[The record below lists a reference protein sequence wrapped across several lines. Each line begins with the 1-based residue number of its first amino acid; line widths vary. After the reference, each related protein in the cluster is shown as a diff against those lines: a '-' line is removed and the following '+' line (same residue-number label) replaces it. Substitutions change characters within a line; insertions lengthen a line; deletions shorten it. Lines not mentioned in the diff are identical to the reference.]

1 MTHRVQDGR
10 FDDNLFWPSSSEDS
24 QQGEGEGKRMNR
36 RDFLKLSG
44 EGMFLLGG
52 MSMLNACGSLK
63 RDDLPQSNGEKASLK
78 GLEKD
83 EMEILYL
90 ASLAP
95 SGHNTQPWVVRIL
108 EPSHWVIG
116 SDKKRWLPAV
126 DPENRELLL
135 GIGAF
140 IENLVLAAGTFGYEV
155 DIQITANSSLE
166 RDIAEIRLKK
176 GKTADFPL
184 EKIRKRRTVRS
195 GYTDQEIKAED
206 LKYITKHDAT
216 SCTVANVHSPHSF
229 YFPNNSLQGKYLQ
242 EGTIAANRAQAFRD
256 PAQEELASWIR
267 WSNKDARQYRN
278 GLTSES
284 MEIRGFAGWYVRNF
298 YNRESVLKKSFREQ
312 TVDIVSKQVKTCGGW
327 LVVTSADSNIP
338 TLIDYGRVF
347 GNMLLKIREKMIAIH
362 PMTQMLEEEAWKN
375 RIVKELGI
383 SGEVQWILRIGY
395 LKSYPDPVSL
405 RRSVSWFVQT

>member
-1 MTHRVQDGR
+1 
-10 FDDNLFWPSSSEDS
+10 
-24 QQGEGEGKRMNR
+24 MNR

-44 EGMFLLGG
+44 EGFFLMGG

-63 RDDLPQSNGEKASLK
+63 RDHLPQSNGEKASLK

-108 EPSHWVIG
+108 EPNHWVIG

-155 DIQITANSSLE
+155 DIQITANSPLDP
-166 RDIAEIRLKK
+166 DIAEIRLKK
-176 GKTADFPL
+176 GKTSDFPL
-184 EKIRKRRTVRS
+184 ERIRKRRTVRS

-206 LKYITKHDAT
+206 LKYITRHDAR
-216 SCTVANVHSPHSF
+216 SCVVPNAPSPHSF
-229 YFPNNSLQGKYLQ
+229 YFPNNSPQGKYLQ

-347 GNMLLKIREKMIAIH
+347 ENMLLKVRERMIGIH
-362 PMTQMLEEEAWKN
+362 PMTQMLEEAPWKDK
-375 RIVKELGI
+375 VAKELGLG
-383 SGEVQWILRIGY
+383 GEVQWILRIGY
-395 LKSYPDPVSL
+395 LNSYPDPVSL
-405 RRSVSWFVQT
+405 RRPLSWFVQT